1 MKKWIFTLVTL
12 VLTAAVVFI
21 VINSNTLEKPDYKNV
36 SLKEYKQKNKF
47 SKLLFY
53 VCL

>member
-12 VLTAAVVFI
+12 VLTVAVVFI

-36 SLKEYKQKNKF
+36 SLKEYKQK
-47 SKLLFY
+47 
-53 VCL
+53 